1 MLRKRWLLMVV
12 LVLLMTACSSLS
24 GANEA
29 EEPAAGG
36 PELTRIRVP
45 MGFIADPQFAPLYV
59 AAEKGYF
66 AEEGLE
72 IEFDYSF
79 ETDGI
84 ALVGA
89 NELPLAIA
97 SGEQVI
103 LGRAQQLPLVYVM
116 EWFQQFPIA
125 VVSKPEAAIET
136 PEDLVGRTVGIPGF
150 FGASYVGYV
159 GLLSAAGIEQEA
171 VVAEDIGFTQ
181 VEALMADRVE
191 AVVGYINNEPV
202 QLAQQG
208 IQPNVIEVATYIDL
222 VANGVVTNEQTIA
235 QNPELVRGF
244 VHALLRGLAD
254 TLEDPDEAFEISK
267 QYVEGLQDDRRGVL
281 EASLP
286 LWRAEVL
293 GLTEPSS
300 WVQTQEI
307 LLQAGQLDQAVE
319 DLEAAYD
326 NRFVES
332 YTP

>member
-29 EEPAAGG
+29 EEPAAGA

-254 TLEDPDEAFEISK
+254 TLDDPDEAFEISK
-267 QYVEGLQDDRRGVL
+267 RHVEGLQDDRRGVL